1 MASWVIGSRRLEDG
15 ALRNNALRN
24 IAPQGD
30 EQLAGQGHDSDAP
43 DPPLRGADPIVEPAA
58 QGRVRLMTQPKPGEF
73 DHDVP
78 QAVIACLGNAL
89 VPVGPAALPRARRQ
103 SGVSGHLAPGGEA
116 AEQPLEPDKRG
127 EFAPHALELDQP
139 CTWDCRL

>member
-1 MASWVIGSRRLEDG
+1 MPRSRRVQLRGRAFWVIGSRRLEGG
-15 ALRNNALRN
+15 ALRNDTLRN

-30 EQLAGQGHDSDAP
+30 EQLAGQGHDSEAP
-43 DPPLRGADPIVEPAA
+43 DRSLRGADPIVEPAA

-78 QAVIACLGNAL
+78 QAVIACLGDAL

-103 SGVSGHLAPGGEA
+103 SGVRTLA
-116 AEQPLEPDKRG
+116 KI
-127 EFAPHALELDQP
+127 
-139 CTWDCRL
+139 T